1 MTKPKATTQKVAK
14 QKSIE
19 SYQHADKKRANN
31 PPAGLVTPR
40 TDPDHDGRSLYPNQA
55 SFPMTDH
62 KNGWARLA
70 KNLKAEID
78 EDLIEA
84 YRGTTSLPFKIG
96 KNSRVAVKIADDRG
110 VESLRVVGVSGE
122 VA

>member
-19 SYQHADKKRANN
+19 SYQHADKKRVNN

-40 TDPDHDGRSLYPNQA
+40 TDPDYDGRSLYPNQVF
-55 SFPMTDH
+55 FPMTDQ
-62 KNGWARLA
+62 KSGWTRLA

-78 EDLIEA
+78 QDLIEA

-96 KNSRVAVKIADDRG
+96 KNSRVAVKIVDDRG
-110 VESLRVVGVSGE
+110 VENLRVVGVSE
-122 VA
+122 K